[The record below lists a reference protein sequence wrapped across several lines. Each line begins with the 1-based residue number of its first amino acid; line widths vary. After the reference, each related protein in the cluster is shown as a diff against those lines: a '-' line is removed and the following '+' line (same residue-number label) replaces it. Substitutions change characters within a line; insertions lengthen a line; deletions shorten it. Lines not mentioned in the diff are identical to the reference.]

1 MRRRWR
7 CVRGHSDYYRY
18 RYRDR
23 DRDRH
28 CDRYRLQRCFHSDS
42 IDRFLELR
50 VIAEADVWFA
60 SRIAMAKR
68 L

>member
-7 CVRGHSDYYRY
+7 CVRGHSDYYRH
-18 RYRDR
+18 RH
-23 DRDRH
+23 RH

>member
-1 MRRRWR
+1 MRHRWR
-7 CVRGHSDYYRY
+7 RVRGHSDYYRY
-18 RYRDR
+18 
-23 DRDRH
+23 RDRH